1 MSFGQPAALLAL
13 LLVPAF
19 VFLYVRRAG
28 RREAVVP
35 DLSLWR
41 AVAAETRAEAGRRLG
56 ALDLPLVLAVLFL
69 VAVIGAVAR
78 PVLPVPSERSPA
90 VLLVVDR
97 SASLKARAPG
107 GGSRWDQAVGAARD
121 VLDGLT
127 GDVLLIGLPVRAG
140 PGLTELPA
148 SEAAARLRA
157 MGPTDLP
164 LDLPAELTRCAGVG
178 GRRASAVLVVTDSPG
193 AVPRRLGG
201 VPVLVLSSGG
211 PVRNAA
217 IDAFE
222 VRRGDDGRL
231 VPFVAV
237 KNHGAGRLTGWLEL
251 AAEGG
256 RAARRPLELAGRS
269 RRVFDDLPRLDDA
282 GAVEARIVL
291 DDDLALDNRVIAAAV
306 GTGRVRVA
314 LVGRGNPF
322 VERALRLLPNVDL
335 SRLRLTGDVVGE
347 FDLFVYDSVTPARLP
362 EGDVVLISPE
372 PDAAV
377 GPFRIGAAGRHGPP
391 VGAVRVGDSPLLENV
406 DVGALRFERVLEVT
420 GSAGVRTVLAAA
432 AGRGTVLMEWTGP
445 RRRVT
450 VIGCG
455 LILSETNWP
464 MTASFPIFWSN
475 VIERTRGAGGD
486 APTWFPVGG
495 YVAVRRPAAGP
506 ASVTGPDGEPVDV
519 LPGQGARDYFLPT
532 TTGVYTVRAGERRTR
547 YAVNLIDAGESGTA
561 GAVSRPSA
569 SEVRAALAPVT
580 DAGVPLWRYFA
591 VAALALG
598 FAQWGVAGRGSR
610 R

>member
-13 LLVPAF
+13 LLVPVF

-28 RREAVVP
+28 RRETVVP
-35 DLSLWR
+35 DLSLWK

-56 ALDLPLVLAVLFL
+56 ALDLPLVLAILFF
-69 VAVIGAVAR
+69 VAVISAVAR
-78 PVLPVPSERSPA
+78 PVLTVPSARSPV

-107 GGSRWDQAVGAARD
+107 GGSRWDQAVEAAAD
-121 VLDGLT
+121 VLEGLT
-127 GDVLLIGLPVRAG
+127 GELLLIGLPLGAG
-140 PGLTELPA
+140 PGLSEMPA
-148 SEAAARLRA
+148 SDAAARLRG

-164 LDLPAELTRCAGVG
+164 LDLPAELTRCAGVAG
-178 GRRASAVLVVTDSPG
+178 QRAAAVLVVTDRPG

-201 VPVLVLSSGG
+201 VPVLVVSSGG
-211 PVRNAA
+211 PVRNGA

-222 VRRGDDGRL
+222 VRRGADGAL

-251 AAEGG
+251 AADGV
-256 RAARRPLELAGRS
+256 RAARRRLELAGRS
-269 RRVFDDLPRLDDA
+269 RRVFGDLPGLEDA
-282 GAVEARIVL
+282 GVVEARIAL
-291 DDDLALDNRVIAAAV
+291 DDDLAVDDRAIAVAA
-306 GTGRVRVA
+306 GTGPVRVA
-314 LVGRGNPF
+314 LVGRENPF
-322 VERALRLLPNVDL
+322 VERALGLLPGVEL
-335 SRLRLTGDVVGE
+335 SRFRLTGDVAGE
-347 FDLFVYDSVTPARLP
+347 FDLVIYDSVTPARLP
-362 EGDVVLISPE
+362 EGDVVLISPR

-377 GPFRIGAAGRHGPP
+377 GPFRIGAAARHSPP
-391 VGAVRVGDSPLLENV
+391 VGAVPVADSSLLENV

-420 GSAGVRTVLAAA
+420 GPAGARPVLAAA
-432 AGRGTVLMEWTGP
+432 EGRGTVLMTWAGP
-445 RRRVT
+445 EGWVT

-455 LILSETNWP
+455 VILSETNWP

-475 VIERTRGAGGD
+475 VIERTRGAGG
-486 APTWFPVGG
+486 AVPTWFPVGG
-495 YVAVRRPAAGP
+495 YIAVGRPAAGP

-532 TTGVYTVRAGERRTR
+532 VTGVYTVEAGERRTR
-547 YAVNLIDAGESGTA
+547 CAVNLIDAEESGAA

-569 SEVRAALAPVT
+569 SDVRAALAPVAG
-580 DAGVPLWRYFA
+580 AGVPLWRYFS
-591 VAALALG
+591 VAALVLG
-598 FAQWGVAGRGSR
+598 FAHWGVAGRDGR